1 MDNKVFFGKVD
12 KKQTQYGE
20 LIKLGFSKDDLIKMQ
35 QHLNEK
41 GWINIVVKTNKEG
54 KSYMEKDDYQPK
66 GNQNANKSSNNKA
79 DYSGGYTHVGDL
91 PF

>member
-79 DYSGGYTHVGDL
+79 YYSGGYTHVGDL

>member
-35 QHLNEK
+35 QNLNEK
-41 GWINIVVKTNKEG
+41 GWVNIVLKTNKEG
-54 KSYMEKDDYQPK
+54 KSYMEKDTYQPR
-66 GNQNANKSSNNKA
+66 NN
-79 DYSGGYTHVGDL
+79 SGGNNQGDDL

>member
-35 QHLNEK
+35 QNLNEK
-41 GWINIVVKTNKEG
+41 GWINIVLKTNKDG

-66 GNQNANKSSNNKA
+66 GNQNTNKFSNNKA
-79 DYSGGYTHVGDL
+79 DYSEGYNQVGDL

>member
-35 QHLNEK
+35 QNLNEK
-41 GWINIVVKTNKEG
+41 GWINIVVKTNKDG

-66 GNQNANKSSNNKA
+66 VNQNTNKFINNKA
-79 DYSGGYTHVGDL
+79 DYSGGYNHVGDL